1 MAIYSN
7 VKVVNNG
14 FFKESR
20 LFFDGFDDVNDSNPL
35 TKKVGIRCHYLI
47 CALILK
53 LFGKIEKITTS
64 EGKIIFVNKESLN
77 KWKNRHWAALPE
89 EMKSQNLPSVVD
101 IIEGYKKLKIQSE
114 DEIEDQ
120 ELENDDDLQDE
131 ENEPTSDLS
140 DQTDPITEAAKE
152 EYEPTPDL
160 PVRRDLI
167 IATAEKENEPAGEL
181 SSQKDLITITDKE
194 ENEPTPDLSVRRD
207 LIIATAEKENEPTA
221 DLSVQKDLTITDKEE
236 YEDSESQTDKGLSLA
251 HRWGMKVVPEIFP
264 ELKAPLAIMKTGQ
277 VITDA
282 VEKYQ
287 EGDAF
292 GAIKKV
298 APLAIGG
305 GLLWMG
311 GPVVAAAFTAYKA
324 YNLANLHL

>member
-167 IATAEKENEPAGEL
+167 IATAEKENEP
-181 SSQKDLITITDKE
+181 
-194 ENEPTPDLSVRRD
+194 
-207 LIIATAEKENEPTA
+207 TA

-324 YNLANLHL
+324 YNLANLIFDSVNYLEDEDSDVEVQGEDSIESEVLSEDVEEESLDI